1 MVIWGC
7 FTFSIAMHCYIIL
20 NLLLFVISISID
32 FSTFVITV
40 YKCILSCGGF
50 YRWLMLTIYPTLSNS
65 DCSPSFYKLSSTV
78 NSEVQHLT
86 SPKPLFFAGTVF
98 GNIFDNH
105 MDVSKNR
112 GTPQI
117 IHFNRVFDYKPSIL
131 GYPYFWKHPYVLPL
145 IISKNMLG

>member
-1 MVIWGC
+1 MISNSGDASGAEKWTNRC
-7 FTFSIAMHCYIIL
+7 FAAHVAMNCYIIL

-50 YRWLMLTIYPTLSNS
+50 YRWLMLTIYPTFSNS
-65 DCSPSFYKLSSTV
+65 DYSPSFYKLSSTI

-105 MDVSKNR
+105 MFC
-112 GTPQI
+112 PQKVEV
-117 IHFNRVFDYKPSIL
+117 R
-131 GYPYFWKHPYVLPL
+131 
-145 IISKNMLG
+145 ISKNMLG